1 MNPSTEQ
8 TLETIEAMRRQE
20 AHHGYCVTDYLADLP
35 TIAQSTDSLDFPVDT
50 SCRFAMAKWM
60 NEIAN
65 VCHYKKDTIAIAM
78 HCLDRFMATPS
89 GHDILLDRQSY
100 QLAAMTCLYSSVK
113 IHEQEVLDTYLVS
126 NLSKGVHT
134 PAAIEAMEAKMLM
147 AIHWRVHPPTAM
159 SFVRMISDVI
169 LDTSLDGFREIIFD
183 RTRQQIEMTVNHYE
197 FCSYTASSIAFASML
212 NAIESCVLDDD
223 DIFYT
228 HFSNTVGKVLA
239 IDATGINNLQQM
251 IYKQMEENDI
261 YIGMIPSHVSQKRLS
276 YTDDEVDTV
285 KGSFKKSSPR
295 TVRISVATNAA

>member
-1 MNPSTEQ
+1 
-8 TLETIEAMRRQE
+8 
-20 AHHGYCVTDYLADLP
+20 
-35 TIAQSTDSLDFPVDT
+35 
-50 SCRFAMAKWM
+50 M

-65 VCHYKKDTIAIAM
+65 VCHYKKDTIAIALS
-78 HCLDRFMATPS
+78 CLDRFMTTPS

-159 SFVRMISDVI
+159 TFMRMISDVI
-169 LDTSLDGFREIIFD
+169 LDPSLDGFREIIFD
-183 RTRQQIEMTVNHYE
+183 RTRQQIEMTVRHYE
-197 FCSYTASSIAFASML
+197 FCSYTASSMAFAAML
-212 NAIESCVLDDD
+212 NAIESCLLDDD
-223 DIFYT
+223 DTFYT
-228 HFSNTVGKVLA
+228 TFRRTVGNILA
-239 IDATGINNLQQM
+239 VDDTCIENLQQL

-261 YIGMIPSHVSQKRLS
+261 HIGRIPSHMTNKKHDVS
-276 YTDDEVDTV
+276 YTADDVDTV
-285 KGSFKKSSPR
+285 KGSSKKASPR